1 MENIKVNIDIEESNI
16 GCLIVLDKKK
26 VTWDSLETEEQSII
40 LDAIGGIYR
49 LLYKTYKGKKL

>member
-16 GCLIVLDKKK
+16 GFLILFDKKK
-26 VTWDSLETEEQSII
+26 VTWDLLSVEEQSII